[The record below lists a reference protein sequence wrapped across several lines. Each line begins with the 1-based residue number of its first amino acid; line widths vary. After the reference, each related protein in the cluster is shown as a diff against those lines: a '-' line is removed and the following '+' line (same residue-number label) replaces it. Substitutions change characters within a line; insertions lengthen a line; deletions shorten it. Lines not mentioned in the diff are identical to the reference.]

1 MIKKNKLSFTLLNEI
16 DASISCT
23 FVSEDWIGYNIYYIM
38 NKSNEYSISLAIWN
52 LEAEQATIYCIETIH
67 NFIGGKGYGTKLIKE
82 IENDCI
88 KNNVKFLKVR
98 SLKQSVKFYEK
109 LGFKKKQDLE
119 FCVDMVKEL

>member
-23 FVSEDWIGYNIYYIM
+23 FVSEDWIGYNLYYIM

-52 LEAEQATIYCIETIH
+52 IEAEQATIYCIETIH
-67 NFIGGKGYGTKLIKE
+67 NFISKGYGTELIKE
-82 IENDCI
+82 IEKDCI

-98 SLKQSVKFYEK
+98 SSKQSVKFYEK

-119 FCVDMVKEL
+119 FCIDMIKEL

>member
-1 MIKKNKLSFTLLNEI
+1 MIKKNKLSFTLLTEI
-16 DASISCT
+16 DANISCT

-52 LEAEQATIYCIETIH
+52 IEAEQATIYCIETIQY
-67 NFIGGKGYGTKLIKE
+67 FIGKGYGTKLIKE

>member
-52 LEAEQATIYCIETIH
+52 IEAEQATIYCIETIQY
-67 NFIGGKGYGTKLIKE
+67 FISKGYGTKLIKE

>member
-52 LEAEQATIYCIETIH
+52 IEAEQATIYCIETIH
-67 NFIGGKGYGTKLIKE
+67 NLIGKGYGTELIKE

-98 SLKQSVKFYEK
+98 SLKQSLKFYEK

>member
-52 LEAEQATIYCIETIH
+52 IEAEQATIYCIETIQY
-67 NFIGGKGYGTKLIKE
+67 FIGKGYGTKLIKE

>member
-52 LEAEQATIYCIETIH
+52 IEAEQATIYCIETIH
-67 NFIGGKGYGTKLIKE
+67 NFIGKGYGTKLIKE